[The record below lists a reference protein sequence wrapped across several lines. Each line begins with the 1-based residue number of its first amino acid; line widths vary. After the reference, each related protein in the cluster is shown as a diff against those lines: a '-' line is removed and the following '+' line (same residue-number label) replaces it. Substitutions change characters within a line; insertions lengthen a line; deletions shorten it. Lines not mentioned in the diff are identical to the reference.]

1 MICSCVFYSCDI
13 LHFDKSEFE
22 VFFHRSVKYLKTEI
36 LNASAHM
43 IFKSLYIYRPIYIY
57 RLLHICECEGQLR
70 IDNSINNI

>member
-43 IFKSLYIYRPIYIY
+43 IFKSLYIYR
-57 RLLHICECEGQLR
+57 LLHICECEGQLR